1 MQVPLLDLKEQYKL
15 YQDAVMKEIAEISA
29 EQFFINGPKVV
40 KAEEDLVKYIGSK
53 YTLGVSS
60 GSDALIIAL
69 MAEEI
74 GHGDEVICPPFTFF
88 ATAGAVHRVGA
99 KPVFCD
105 VEADSFNIDP
115 KKIAA
120 CITPKT
126 KAIIVVHLFGQMAD
140 MDPIMEIAKKHKLIV
155 IEDAAQAIGSKYKGK
170 MAGTIGDYGCFSFFP
185 SKNLGCFGD
194 GGLMSTN
201 DDKKYARIKSLR
213 NHGSEIKYY
222 HDFVGGNFRI
232 DAIQAAVISCKLPY
246 LDQWHAKRAA
256 NAAYYNEQLSIP
268 SLKGKLI
275 LPTTMPGTTR
285 HVFNQYTLRI
295 LNGKRD
301 EFVKKLREN
310 GVGCDIYYPKSM
322 EVQDCFKYLG
332 HTEKD
337 FPVTQQL
344 CKEVVSIPI
353 FPELTRTQQDYVIET
368 IKGILS

>member
-1 MQVPLLDLKEQYKL
+1 
-15 YQDAVMKEIAEISA
+15 
-29 EQFFINGPKVV
+29 
-40 KAEEDLVKYIGSK
+40 
-53 YTLGVSS
+53 
-60 GSDALIIAL
+60 
-69 MAEEI
+69 
-74 GHGDEVICPPFTFF
+74 
-88 ATAGAVHRVGA
+88 
-99 KPVFCD
+99 
-105 VEADSFNIDP
+105 
-115 KKIAA
+115 
-120 CITPKT
+120 
-126 KAIIVVHLFGQMAD
+126 
-140 MDPIMEIAKKHKLIV
+140 
-155 IEDAAQAIGSKYKGK
+155 
-170 MAGTIGDYGCFSFFP
+170 
-185 SKNLGCFGD
+185 
-194 GGLMSTN
+194 MSTN